1 LKQNLLIETQ
11 LSNWNPVLTSQFF
24 QPDVA
29 PPEWN
34 LDVAQA
40 ISAGLDPEVGCVIVS
55 FDHHL
60 VSIND
65 GFN

>member
-1 LKQNLLIETQ
+1 M
-11 LSNWNPVLTSQFF
+11 SQFF

-60 VSIND
+60 VNSTRLFNGNYSIKLD
-65 GFN
+65 RF